1 MITANQLAFRQRA
14 GRILGISGAFLLLLA
29 LISRLDAQIV
39 DGIAAIVN
47 DKVITFSEVKKRV
60 DPTERLLKESY
71 SGQELVDKV
80 KEARLKALN
89 AEIERQL
96 IIQDFFKS
104 GYFVPEN
111 IVEDRLRDVISGQF
125 DGDRSAFIKTLLAN
139 GISLDN
145 YRKELREQI
154 IVQYM
159 RQKNVTTAV
168 IVSPYRIE
176 QYYQEN
182 IRQFVQEA
190 QIQLRLIYLRRP
202 LFREKRVNAQGK
214 DEEYDPQ
221 EEVMK
226 EILYK
231 LDTGSSFAELA
242 RSYSEGPKRE
252 DGGDFG
258 WVTRDTLR
266 PEIREDA
273 FKLKPGQNSR
283 ILTTDDGYYI
293 LRVEDVKHSSV
304 QAMADVRAQ
313 IEKTLIQEERQR
325 LQQEWIDSLRSKAF
339 IKMF

>member
-1 MITANQLAFRQRA
+1 MKLLDYLTTVKS
-14 GRILGISGAFLLLLA
+14 GILGIAALA
-29 LISRLDAQIV
+29 LAGSLPLQAQIV

-60 DPTERLLKESY
+60 DQTERLLKETY
-71 SGQELVDKV
+71 NGPELVDKV

-96 IIQDFFKS
+96 IIQDFFKQ

-111 IVEDRLRDVISGQF
+111 IVEDRLKDVISSQF

-139 GISLDN
+139 GISLEN
-145 YRKELREQI
+145 YRTELREQI
-154 IVQYM
+154 VVQYM

-182 IRQFVQEA
+182 IKQFVQEE
-190 QIQLRLIYLRRP
+190 QIELRLIFLRKSVFKETRTNAKG
-202 LFREKRVNAQGK
+202 EK
-214 DEEYDPQ
+214 EEYDPQ
-221 EEVMK
+221 EEIMK
-226 EILYK
+226 ELLSK
-231 LDTGSSFAELA
+231 LDGGASFAELA

-252 DGGDFG
+252 DGGNFG
-258 WVTRDTLR
+258 WLTRDTLR
-266 PEIREDA
+266 GEIRDA
-273 FKLKPGQNSR
+273 AFALKPGQYSR
-283 ILTTDDGYYI
+283 IIATDDGYYI
-293 LRVEDVKHSSV
+293 LRVEDRRQAAV
-304 QAMADVRAQ
+304 QPMADVRAQ

>member
-1 MITANQLAFRQRA
+1 M
-14 GRILGISGAFLLLLA
+14 LLLLA
-29 LISRLDAQIV
+29 GAARLDAQIV

-71 SGQELVDKV
+71 QGQELVDKV

-96 IIQDFFKS
+96 IIQDFFKA

-111 IVEDRLRDVISGQF
+111 IVEDRMKDVISAQF

-139 GISLDN
+139 GISLEN

-154 IVQYM
+154 VVQYM

-182 IRQFVQEA
+182 IRQFVQEE
-190 QIQLRLIYLRRP
+190 QVQLRLIYLRRSV
-202 LFREKRVNAQGK
+202 FKEKRTNAKGQ

-242 RSYSEGPKRE
+242 RTYSEGPKRE

-258 WVTRDTLR
+258 WVTRETLR
-266 PEIREDA
+266 SEIRDAA
-273 FKLKPGQNSR
+273 FKLKPGQHSR
-283 ILTTDDGYYI
+283 ILATDDGYYI
-293 LRVEDVKHSSV
+293 LRVEDVKRSSV
-304 QAMADVRAQ
+304 QSMSEVRAQ